1 MPFGLVLAI
10 DCYYFSKFYLLF
22 EKAAVYIYIY
32 KVKWSRCRPG
42 VAQRVGRGI
51 ALLFHDRGTR
61 REWVFISTP
70 RPHFTLGKDPVSILQ
85 EAGWAPGPVWM
96 GKKSCPYWD
105 SILDPL
111 TRSQSLYQLSYPS
124 HTHTHTH
131 VYVYIYIYIYI
142 YIHMQYIHTHK
153 FDTKLLQNVSCLFIT
168 HNSYMFWPYI
178 LAIWRELQLWSAY
191 TADEVT
197 CQDIWPKH
205 VGVVCNKSKNTTYV
219 PLPTFIHV
227 PPISF
232 LIW

>member
-1 MPFGLVLAI
+1 MPFRLVLAI

-22 EKAAVYIYIY
+22 EEAAVYIY

-124 HTHTHTH
+124 HTHTHTCIC
-131 VYVYIYIYIYI
+131 IYIYIYI
-142 YIHMQYIHTHK
+142 CSIYAHTNLTPNCCKMFHVY
-153 FDTKLLQNVSCLFIT
+153 LLHTTPTCFGHISWPSEG
-168 HNSYMFWPYI
+168 SYNFGLRIQRM
-178 LAIWRELQLWSAY
+178 R
-191 TADEVT
+191 
-197 CQDIWPKH
+197 
-205 VGVVCNKSKNTTYV
+205 
-219 PLPTFIHV
+219 
-227 PPISF
+227 
-232 LIW
+232 